1 MIKDYCQTC
10 KNKGA
15 LDSEC
20 YVCKRDFD
28 GIKSPSK
35 YSPKEK
41 ICERCGKELDI
52 HNFFIYKYTLLIDC
66 LKINHLCYF
75 D

>member
-1 MIKDYCQTC
+1 MSKDYCQTC

-20 YVCKRDFD
+20 CVCKRDFD

-35 YSPKEK
+35 YSPKKKYVKDAEK
-41 ICERCGKELDI
+41 
-52 HNFFIYKYTLLIDC
+52 N
-66 LKINHLCYF
+66 
-75 D
+75 